1 MSICVVG
8 DAPLVE
14 AFELA
19 GIPGHVP
26 KAGQEV
32 GELLTELARGGGV
45 QLLLIQTCL
54 AESLAEVLVDQLAR
68 KHSCLVLAIPGVN
81 EASPDPTTFVRTV
94 QSAIG
99 AVR

>member
-19 GIPGHVP
+19 GIPGRVP
-26 KAGQEV
+26 KPGQDV
-32 GELLTELARGGGV
+32 GELLTELARGGGAR
-45 QLLLIQTCL
+45 LLLIQAALAAGL
-54 AESLAEVLVDQLAR
+54 AESLVDRLAR
-68 KHSCLVLAIPGVN
+68 LGCLVLAIPGFG
-81 EASPDPTTFVRTV
+81 EPSPDPTAFARAV

-99 AVR
+99 AAK